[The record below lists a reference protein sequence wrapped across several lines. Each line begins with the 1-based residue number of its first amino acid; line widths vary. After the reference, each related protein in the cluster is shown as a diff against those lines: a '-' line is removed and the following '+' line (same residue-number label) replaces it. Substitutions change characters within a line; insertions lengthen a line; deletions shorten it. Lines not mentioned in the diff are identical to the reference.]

1 MPQRRALRRCPSQ
14 KSVYAGTP
22 PRKGDFIMPNKNTFV
37 AGVADPTT
45 KYEVRPDGLILVRMG
60 VYATPGGAV
69 TPGFRLSRLRAICG
83 HSVWWY
89 FSSRSEAVAWLRNK
103 DNFGELSYF
112 REHDRR
118 EILADMIEQKK
129 DYSCCYGVVWDEIH
143 PPLASLI

>member
-1 MPQRRALRRCPSQ
+1 MPQRQALRRCPSQ

-22 PRKGDFIMPNKNTFV
+22 PRKGDFIMPNKTFV
-37 AGVADPTT
+37 VGVADPTQ
-45 KYEVRPDGLILVRMG
+45 KYKVEPDGLIVVRMG
-60 VYATPGGAV
+60 IYATPGGAV
-69 TPGFRLSRLRAICG
+69 TPGFRISHLRAMCG

-89 FSSRSEAVAWLRNK
+89 FASRSEAVAWLRNK
-103 DNFGELSYF
+103 GNFDELSYF
-112 REHDRR
+112 REDDQR